1 VEVNIIAQMV
11 DFAIIITELVYAF
24 VKLDIMDLIVMVI
37 LVVMLE
43 VQMLALMLEL
53 AFQQPEFVNVLQ
65 DILGQLVQ
73 QVVYIFVVF

>member
-1 VEVNIIAQMV
+1 MV